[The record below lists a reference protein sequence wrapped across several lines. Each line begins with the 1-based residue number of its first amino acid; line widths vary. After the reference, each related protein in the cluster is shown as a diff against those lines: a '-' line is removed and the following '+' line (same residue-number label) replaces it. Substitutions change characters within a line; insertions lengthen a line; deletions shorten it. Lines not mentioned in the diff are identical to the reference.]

1 MKVIW
6 IKKDASEFIE
16 MRYAS
21 FAINNLRRP
30 FAPSSI
36 TFIDLRDFQLWAQF
50 Y

>member
-21 FAINNLRRP
+21 FAINNMRRP
-30 FAPSSI
+30 YAPTSMV
-36 TFIDLRDFQLWAQF
+36 FIDMRDMPL
-50 Y
+50 